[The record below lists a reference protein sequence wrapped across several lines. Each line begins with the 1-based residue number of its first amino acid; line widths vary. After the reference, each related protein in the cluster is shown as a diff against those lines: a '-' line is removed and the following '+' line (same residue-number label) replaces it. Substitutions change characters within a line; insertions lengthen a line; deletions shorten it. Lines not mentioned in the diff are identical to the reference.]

1 MSKHTQVRASVRR
14 RKVARIAA
22 ISRKSTVKNCTI
34 PAKVASP
41 TPYNDKTINEAYSWY
56 DKIRNERIEY
66 LKKHFSGKKDR
77 NPRKHNKRPW
87 FLLTKGKCYN
97 YESRAMS
104 YGMCTDYFRVPSE
117 TEILNKKNT
126 PKKLN
131 HTEFME
137 ALVQAKLKDWEEKNP
152 CPIKEGEDTKDLFES
167 QFLPQWK
174 KAREEALE
182 HLRDVVVSMYH
193 KLKVVGNKVDYA
205 KGKMKPKVVAKI
217 KDEEM
222 KGHHVTYPE
231 LKTTDK
237 LYKKATIAAQNA
249 MDKDSAIVD
258 ADLLNHKETE
268 KRPLIHAKRQH
279 REAA

>member
-14 RKVARIAA
+14 RKVAHIAA

-34 PAKVASP
+34 PAKVANP
-41 TPYNDKTINEAYSWY
+41 TPYNDKTIDEAYSWY

-131 HTEFME
+131 RTEFME
-137 ALVQAKLKDWEEKNP
+137 ALVQAKLKDWEKKNP
-152 CPIKEGEDTKDLFES
+152 CPIKEGGNTKDLFEG

-193 KLKVVGNKVDYA
+193 KLKVVGNKVDYS
-205 KGKMKPKVVAKI
+205 KGKMKPEVVAEI
-217 KDEEM
+217 KDEDM
-222 KGHHVTYPE
+222 KGHHVTHPE

-268 KRPLIHAKRQH
+268 KRTLIHAKRQH

>member
-1 MSKHTQVRASVRR
+1 MSKHTQIRASVRR
-14 RKVARIAA
+14 KKVAHIAA
-22 ISRKSTVKNCTI
+22 ISRSTTVKNCTI
-34 PAKVASP
+34 PAKVENP
-41 TPYNDKTINEAYSWY
+41 KPYNDKTINEAYSWY

-66 LKKHFSGKKDR
+66 LKKHFSGKKNR

-97 YESRAMS
+97 YESRPTS

-117 TEILNKKNT
+117 TKILNKKNT

-131 HTEFME
+131 QAEFME
-137 ALVQAKLKDWEEKNP
+137 ALAQAKLKDWEKKNP
-152 CPIKEGEDTKDLFES
+152 CPIKEDGDSKDLFES
-167 QFLPQWK
+167 QFLPQWE

-193 KLKVVGNKVDYA
+193 KLKVVGNKVDYS
-205 KGKMKPKVVAKI
+205 KGKMKSEVVAKI
-217 KDEEM
+217 KDEDM
-222 KGHHVTYPE
+222 KGHHVIYPK

-237 LYKKATIAAQNA
+237 LYKKATDAAQNA

>member
-14 RKVARIAA
+14 RKVAHIAA
-22 ISRKSTVKNCTI
+22 ISRKSTVKNCAI
-34 PAKVASP
+34 PAKVANP
-41 TPYNDKTINEAYSWY
+41 TPYNNKTIDEAYSWY

-131 HTEFME
+131 RTEFME
-137 ALVQAKLKDWEEKNP
+137 ALVQAKLKDWEKKNP
-152 CPIKEGEDTKDLFES
+152 RPIKTDTDTKDLFED
-167 QFLPQWK
+167 QFIPQWE

-182 HLRDVVVSMYH
+182 HIRDVVVSMYH

-205 KGKMKPKVVAKI
+205 KGRMKPEVVAKI

-222 KGHHVTYPE
+222 KGHHVTYPK

-268 KRPLIHAKRQH
+268 KRTLIHAKRQH
-279 REAA
+279 REVA